1 MTPVVSHEQEYGDVV
16 SVQRSVQVPAPAGE
30 RWIVTF
36 ATPDPPSVPVAPT
49 VTVRCRGVPGS
60 VAAAVGAVLSTRR
73 FVTTVEL
80 VVLATLSVA
89 TARRS

>member
-1 MTPVVSHEQEYGDVV
+1 MQPYGDEV
-16 SVQRSVQVPAPAGE
+16 SVQTSVQVPAPAGE
-30 RWIVTF
+30 RWIFTL
-36 ATPDPPSVPVAPT
+36 ATPEPPSVPVADSAT
-49 VTVRCRGVPGS
+49 VVPARYAPGS
-60 VAAAVGAVLSTRR
+60 VMPAVGAVLSTRR